1 MNTRFLRVRAVPRA
15 AALALALG
23 ASTGTPAQTQAASS
37 IALERVVVT
46 GSTVDDRFGENARE
60 PSSTTRLSGR
70 QVEGQHAE
78 NLIQVL
84 KAIPGVTIDTQG
96 GDDLKI
102 KFRGVETQR
111 YMGEKPGVAIVIDGV
126 PVFER
131 TGRVNISLDNI
142 QSIQVVKGGA
152 SYLFGEDALAGAVI
166 ITTKRGAGHAGG
178 ATEFDRG
185 ANDIT
190 RVLQR
195 LGFAQDKLSG
205 HLQFS
210 RRSADGYG
218 FQSNYEAQGLA
229 GNLRWMPDERSD
241 LTLGVENE
249 TRYRDKHGTVTGVT
263 QALEDP
269 RGVLGRDYAR
279 HFDVGLQRTNLTY
292 SRDLDADTN
301 LLALAYQYTD
311 HTVFWSAP
319 QRFSATGAPVSSS
332 DAYTTLNDYDQTQRG
347 LKTEWRSTRGRVAL
361 LGGAELKRNRYLN
374 LTSAMVAYRNS
385 PGGVVTPQGMVMG
398 DDETREQGKALYA
411 EAKWSPLP
419 DWTGTTNLR
428 HDRITLDYA
437 AQPVAG
443 NGNLATA
450 ESKSFGATSWR
461 LGVAWTPNAHS
472 SVFGNVSTGF
482 RIPTVDQ
489 LYRGSQSPSN
499 SVANNPDLRPERAL
513 NVEIGARRRFELFGR
528 AASVEAALFQID
540 RKDFILDTN
549 GQYGNANAANIGRY
563 ENIGGARSRGL
574 ELALHAA
581 AGPMLQWD
589 LAYTW
594 LQAWFTKYD
603 RFNLA
608 LGNPRGGL
616 VGSSAACPAVNPN
629 WNNCYTLVAY
639 DNTGHSLPRVPRHTL
654 DLRGTLT
661 PAAGWKLW
669 GELDYRAG
677 SWADEIQTNK
687 WPGRTVFNAMAEYG
701 APLRGSEQG
710 RVSVF
715 LRIDNVF
722 ARRFYTIARGTNDSQ
737 SYASNFRYDGVYNA
751 EDMSIT
757 VDPGRVWRAG
767 VSISF

>member
-1 MNTRFLRVRAVPRA
+1 MKPKIRVRAVVRA
-15 AALALALG
+15 AAAALLAAG
-23 ASTGTPAQTQAASS
+23 TGSHAQTQAASS

-60 PSSTTRLSGR
+60 PSSTTRISGR
-70 QVEGQHAE
+70 QVEAQHAE
-78 NLIQVL
+78 NLIQIL

-142 QSIQVVKGGA
+142 QSIQVIKGGA
-152 SYLFGEDALAGAVI
+152 SYLFGEDALAGAVV

-178 ATEFDRG
+178 TTEFDRG
-185 ANDIT
+185 GLDYT
-190 RVLQR
+190 RLLQR
-195 LGFAQDKLSG
+195 LGFAQERLSG
-205 HLQFS
+205 HVQFS

-218 FQSNYEAQGLA
+218 FQSNYEAEGLA
-229 GNLRWMPDERSD
+229 GNLRWMPDAQSD

-279 HFDVGLQRTNLTY
+279 HFDVGLRRTNLTY

-301 LLALAYQYTD
+301 LLALIYHYTD

-319 QRFSATGAPVSSS
+319 QRFSATGAAVSSS

-347 LKTEWRSTRGRVAL
+347 AKTEWRSTLGRVAL

-385 PGGVVTPQGMVMG
+385 PTGPVTPLGMVMG
-398 DDETREQGKALYA
+398 DDETKERGEALYA

-419 DWTGTTNLR
+419 DWTGTANLR
-428 HDRITLDYA
+428 HDRIALDYGA
-437 AQPVAG
+437 KAVAG
-443 NGNLATA
+443 NGNVAID

-461 LGVAWTPNAHS
+461 LGVAWTPGADS

-489 LYRGSQSPSN
+489 LYRGSQSPTGN
-499 SVANNPDLRPERAL
+499 VANNPDLRPERAINL
-513 NVEIGARRRFELFGR
+513 EVGARRRFSWFGQ

-563 ENIGGARSRGL
+563 ENVGGARSRGL
-574 ELALHAA
+574 ELALHTAT
-581 AGPMLQWD
+581 GPALQWD
-589 LAYTW
+589 LAYTL
-594 LQAWFTKYD
+594 LQAWFTQYD
-603 RFNLA
+603 LFNLA

-629 WNNCYTLVAY
+629 WNNCYVLVAHN
-639 DNTGHSLPRVPRHTL
+639 NTGNSLPRVPRHTL

-669 GELDYRAG
+669 GELDYRA
-677 SWADEIQTNK
+677 SAWADEIQTNR

-701 APLRGSEQG
+701 TRTPGTERG
-710 RVSVF
+710 RMSVF
-715 LRIDNVF
+715 LRLDNVF
-722 ARRFYTIARGTNDSQ
+722 ARKYYTIARGTNDSQ